1 MQQLAILVSFL
12 FFSASALAVPDTET
26 EVRRLTTL
34 LDTIRQEQLSVYQQF
49 QMAESLQ
56 RSEAKSADPVV
67 DVQEGRVAGH
77 EDAVRVAQ
85 EQRGRLKYH
94 ADEMRRL
101 SDRYREPGNQGA
113 ALVEQ
118 IRVLALSAR

>member
-26 EVRRLTTL
+26 EVRRLTIL

-67 DVQEGRVAGH
+67 DVQEEIGRAHV
-77 EDAVRVAQ
+77 
-85 EQRGRLKYH
+85 
-94 ADEMRRL
+94 
-101 SDRYREPGNQGA
+101 
-113 ALVEQ
+113 
-118 IRVLALSAR
+118 

>member
-1 MQQLAILVSFL
+1 M
-12 FFSASALAVPDTET
+12 PDTET
-26 EVRRLTTL
+26 EVRRLTIL

-56 RSEAKSADPVV
+56 RSEARSADPVV

-77 EDAVRVAQ
+77 EDAVRVAR
-85 EQRGRLKYH
+85 EQRGRLTYH
-94 ADEMRRL
+94 ADEMRGL

-118 IRVLALSAR
+118 NRVLALSAR